1 MKRNRLLCF
10 SALVL
15 FVLIGINGFSQ
26 TDKKLNAAFAEDI
39 GFLSSDML
47 EGRLAGSYFEG
58 MAAAYISNRYIE
70 AGLLPMGDN
79 NTYLQAFDFSVGK
92 RLLNSTSF
100 DIGAR
105 SLALMDDYYPL
116 PSSAEADINNIPLVF
131 AGFGIQAPDLNYND
145 YADIMPV
152 DGRAVVIKMSYKG
165 GYSPDSEFEM
175 FSGLNSK
182 IDLAIEKGA
191 KAVLIANF
199 DKNTEDPGHD
209 YSRNVTEK
217 GVPVIFITQEVYDDL
232 LGLPKPEISL
242 HIAFQKINRTG
253 HNVLG
258 YIDNKAAN
266 TIIIGGHFDHL
277 GWGDYGSLYTG
288 SKMIHN
294 GADDNASGSS
304 MVIQL
309 AKYLAG
315 GKYTNHNYLIIAF
328 TGEELG
334 LYGSKYFTDH
344 PTIDLSSVSCMLN
357 FDMVGRFNDEKGTL
371 EIGGTGTSPIWNK
384 MLDNNIPKNF
394 KIKRSESGMGPS
406 DHMSFYLKDLPVLFF
421 FTGTHE
427 DYHKPSDDID
437 KINYAG
443 MDMVYRYVT
452 KTVFRM
458 LDTQGK
464 IEFTKTKDKDNN
476 NSPKFSVTLGVVPDY
491 MFDGKGMRIDG
502 VRDGKPA
509 DIAGILAGDVVIKM
523 GPVNVEDMMSYMEAL
538 SKFHKGDTIMV
549 TVLRGEETLDIE
561 VTF

>member
-1 MKRNRLLCF
+1 MTKRER
-10 SALVL
+10 
-15 FVLIGINGFSQ
+15 
-26 TDKKLNAAFAEDI
+26 
-39 GFLSSDML
+39 
-47 EGRLAGSYFEG
+47 
-58 MAAAYISNRYIE
+58 
-70 AGLLPMGDN
+70 
-79 NTYLQAFDFSVGK
+79 
-92 RLLNSTSF
+92 
-100 DIGAR
+100 
-105 SLALMDDYYPL
+105 
-116 PSSAEADINNIPLVF
+116 
-131 AGFGIQAPDLNYND
+131 
-145 YADIMPV
+145 
-152 DGRAVVIKMSYKG
+152 
-165 GYSPDSEFEM
+165 
-175 FSGLNSK
+175 
-182 IDLAIEKGA
+182 
-191 KAVLIANF
+191 
-199 DKNTEDPGHD
+199 
-209 YSRNVTEK
+209 
-217 GVPVIFITQEVYDDL
+217 
-232 LGLPKPEISL
+232 
-242 HIAFQKINRTG
+242 
-253 HNVLG
+253 
-258 YIDNKAAN
+258 
-266 TIIIGGHFDHL
+266 
-277 GWGDYGSLYTG
+277 
-288 SKMIHN
+288 
-294 GADDNASGSS
+294 
-304 MVIQL
+304 
-309 AKYLAG
+309 
-315 GKYTNHNYLIIAF
+315 
-328 TGEELG
+328 
-334 LYGSKYFTDH
+334 
-344 PTIDLSSVSCMLN
+344 
-357 FDMVGRFNDEKGTL
+357 L